1 MKKNVIIVFIFMCV
15 LFGLIIIHEKNKME
29 SIQTQPT
36 FLFYDDSMVIDHDS
50 ILKMFDEKWEQQQTY
65 KEKSTQDID
74 SLIKDLEGD
83 KLTIEL
89 MLGIK
94 GKLFQVKKEC
104 DRKSVIIDSLNNS
117 YNIKIDNLK
126 TDRLNLENDFNKK
139 INNYNDEQDKLK
151 KFHEHKVDS
160 LVNMISMYKEALG
173 PKKTISATTDEID
186 SKKRKRKKNK

>member
-1 MKKNVIIVFIFMCV
+1 MCV

-29 SIQTQPT
+29 SIQTQPII
-36 FLFYDDSMVIDHDS
+36 LFDDDSMAIDHDS

-94 GKLFQVKKEC
+94 GKLIEAKKEC

-139 INNYNDEQDKLK
+139 INNYNDEQDKFK
-151 KFHEHKVDS
+151 KFHEDKVDS
-160 LVNMISMYKEALG
+160 LVNMINTYKEALG
-173 PKKTISATTDEID
+173 PKKTISATMDEGD
-186 SKKRKRKKNK
+186 KKRKRKKNK